1 MRRVFGGLVLASV
14 LTGVASAGTILYS
27 TGTTPAGDGQ
37 SRIYGYCV
45 GGNGGLSTLPSV
57 AVATSGQYPRRL
69 LVVNGVLYVAEID
82 RVEAYLIGPAGG
94 LKHLNRTRTIDKMA
108 PHDLAASEDGTTLY
122 VPRRGQSQ
130 IVAYKIG
137 PDGFILPTV
146 GTGPGGEDDYDSC
159 VGVRTRGQGSRG
171 VQLWE
176 SLAVVGQRLYV
187 SLANIGTGVRIYPLL
202 SDGSFPSQ
210 TDPTVKETECRAN
223 QDGLTKA
230 DERRKLGGPHTF
242 AISGNFLYV
251 QRGGKR
257 RLVRFPLQPD
267 GPDKGLFIHS
277 TDDDGNDII
286 RPDSRTAGSRLFD
299 DLIVHNSAILGSV
312 FARGRI
318 DSFLLTTDGL
328 LPKKPKKL
336 TSENLVE
343 TPHRIRAFG
352 NTLYV
357 PGGDLDRIRAYR
369 LQADGLI
376 ASPEPFS
383 ETGTIKGSFPND
395 VIVAVTTGDCR

>member
-14 LTGVASAGTILYS
+14 LTGVASAGTILYA
-27 TGTTPAGDGQ
+27 TGTTPVQGDDQ

-45 GGNGGLSTLPSV
+45 NGNGGLSPLP
-57 AVATSGQYPRRL
+57 AVAIPTTGQYPRRL
-69 LVVNGVLYVAEID
+69 LVANGVLYVAEID
-82 RVEAYLIGPAGG
+82 RVEAYAIGPAGG
-94 LKHLNRTRTIDKMA
+94 LKRLNKTRTIDKMA
-108 PHDLAASEDGTTLY
+108 PHDLAVSEDGTTLY

-137 PDGFILPTV
+137 PDGFIFPNP

-159 VGVRTRGQGSRG
+159 VGVRTKGQGSRG

-176 SLAVVGQRLYV
+176 SLAVANQRLYV
-187 SLANIGTGVRIYPLL
+187 SLANVGTGIRIYPLL

-210 TDPTVKETECRAN
+210 ADGTTKETECRAN
-223 QDGLTKA
+223 QDGLLKA

-242 AISGNFLYV
+242 VLANDSLYV

-257 RLVRFPLQPD
+257 RVVRFPLYTD
-267 GPDKGLFIHS
+267 GDKKGLFIHDPA
-277 TDDDGNDII
+277 DDKVIKPTSHTGG
-286 RPDSRTAGSRLFD
+286 TRLFD
-299 DLIVHNSAILGSV
+299 DLIVHKSAILGSV

-318 DSFLLTTDGL
+318 DSFLLGTDGS

-343 TPHRIRAFG
+343 TPHRIRASG

-369 LQADGLI
+369 LQDDGLI

-383 ETGTIKGSFPND
+383 ETTTIKGSFPND
-395 VIVAVTTGDCR
+395 VIVTTTTGDCR